1 MRRMSKGLDLPSVN
15 SRGGFVKTAESA
27 QKDTEALRLRS
38 SGMTYSRIAE
48 ALGISKSHAYYR
60 VQNALAA
67 IPAEAVD
74 EYRRLEGQR
83 LDMLME
89 VAMDKALSGD
99 KGSLFAIDRVLA
111 IQERAAK
118 LRGLDAPIKHEVITL
133 DYIQSE
139 IRRLEETLGEDG
151 NIIDAEVVGTETPR
165 SIGAAQA

>member
-1 MRRMSKGLDLPSVN
+1 MTKN
-15 SRGGFVKTAESA
+15 SSSGFIRTEEQARIDA
-27 QKDTEALRLRS
+27 EALRLRS
-38 SGMTYSRIAE
+38 AGMSYQKIAN
-48 ALGISKSHAYYR
+48 AMDCSKPTAYDR
-60 VQNALAA
+60 VNRALAA
-67 IPAEAVD
+67 IPFEAVD

-89 VAMDKALSGD
+89 IAMDKALSGD

-151 NIIDAEVVGTETPR
+151 NIIDAEVVGTETTR
-165 SIGAAQA
+165 SIGAAQT

>member
-1 MRRMSKGLDLPSVN
+1 MTKN
-15 SRGGFVKTAESA
+15 SSSGFIRTEEQARIDA
-27 QKDTEALRLRS
+27 EALRLRS
-38 SGMTYSRIAE
+38 AGMSYQKIAN
-48 ALGISKSHAYYR
+48 AMDCSKPTAYDR
-60 VQNALAA
+60 VNRALAA
-67 IPAEAVD
+67 IPFEAVD

-151 NIIDAEVVGTETPR
+151 NIIDAEVVGTETTR

>member
-1 MRRMSKGLDLPSVN
+1 MTKN
-15 SRGGFVKTAESA
+15 SSSGFIRTEEQARIDA
-27 QKDTEALRLRS
+27 EALRLRS
-38 SGMTYSRIAE
+38 AGMSYQKIAN
-48 ALGISKSHAYYR
+48 AMDCSKPTAYDR
-60 VQNALAA
+60 VNRALAA
-67 IPAEAVD
+67 IPFEAVD

-89 VAMDKALSGD
+89 IAMDKALSGD

-139 IRRLEETLGEDG
+139 IRRLEETLGEDA
-151 NIIDAEVVGTETPR
+151 NIIDAEVVGVETPR
-165 SIGAAQA
+165 SIGTAQA

>member
-1 MRRMSKGLDLPSVN
+1 MTKN
-15 SRGGFVKTAESA
+15 SSSGFIRTEEQARIDA
-27 QKDTEALRLRS
+27 EALRLRS
-38 SGMTYSRIAE
+38 AGMSYQKIAN
-48 ALGISKSHAYYR
+48 AMDCSKPTAYDR
-60 VQNALAA
+60 VNRALAA
-67 IPAEAVD
+67 IPFEAVD

-89 VAMDKALSGD
+89 VAMEKALSGD

-139 IRRLEETLGEDG
+139 IRRLEETLGEDA
-151 NIIDAEVVGTETPR
+151 NIIDAEVVGVETPR
-165 SIGAAQA
+165 SIGTAQA

>member
-1 MRRMSKGLDLPSVN
+1 MTKN
-15 SRGGFVKTAESA
+15 SSSGFIRTEEQARIDA
-27 QKDTEALRLRS
+27 EALRLRS
-38 SGMTYSRIAE
+38 AGMSYQKIANSMDC
-48 ALGISKSHAYYR
+48 SKPTAYDR
-60 VQNALAA
+60 VNRALAA
-67 IPAEAVD
+67 IPFEAVD
-74 EYRRLEGQR
+74 EYRRIEGQR

-89 VAMDKALSGD
+89 IAMDKALSGD

-151 NIIDAEVVGTETPR
+151 NIIDAEVVGAETPR
-165 SIGAAQA
+165 SIGVAQT

>member
-1 MRRMSKGLDLPSVN
+1 MTKN
-15 SRGGFVKTAESA
+15 SSSGFIRTEEQARIDA
-27 QKDTEALRLRS
+27 EALRLRS
-38 SGMTYSRIAE
+38 AGMSYQKIAN
-48 ALGISKSHAYYR
+48 AMDCSKPTAYDR
-60 VQNALAA
+60 VNRALAA
-67 IPAEAVD
+67 IPFEAVD

-89 VAMDKALSGD
+89 VAMEKALSGD

>member
-1 MRRMSKGLDLPSVN
+1 MTKN
-15 SRGGFVKTAESA
+15 SSSGFIRTEEQARIDA
-27 QKDTEALRLRS
+27 EALRLRS
-38 SGMTYSRIAE
+38 AGMSYQKIAN
-48 ALGISKSHAYYR
+48 AMDCSKPTAYDR
-60 VQNALAA
+60 VNRALAA
-67 IPAEAVD
+67 IPFEAVD
-74 EYRRLEGQR
+74 EYRRIEGQR

-89 VAMDKALSGD
+89 IAMDKALSGD

-151 NIIDAEVVGTETPR
+151 NIIDAEVVGVETTR
-165 SIGAAQA
+165 SIGAAQT

>member
-1 MRRMSKGLDLPSVN
+1 MTKN
-15 SRGGFVKTAESA
+15 SSSGFIRTEEQARIDA
-27 QKDTEALRLRS
+27 EALRLRS
-38 SGMTYSRIAE
+38 AGMSYQKIAN
-48 ALGISKSHAYYR
+48 AMDCSKPTAYDR
-60 VQNALAA
+60 VNRALAA
-67 IPAEAVD
+67 IPFEAVD
-74 EYRRLEGQR
+74 EYRRIEGQR

-89 VAMDKALSGD
+89 IAMDKALSGD

-151 NIIDAEVVGTETPR
+151 NIIDAEVVGAETPR
-165 SIGAAQA
+165 SIGVAQT

>member
-1 MRRMSKGLDLPSVN
+1 MTKN
-15 SRGGFVKTAESA
+15 SSSGFIRTEEQARIDA
-27 QKDTEALRLRS
+27 EALRLRS
-38 SGMTYSRIAE
+38 AGMSYQKIAN
-48 ALGISKSHAYYR
+48 AMDCSKPTAYDR
-60 VQNALAA
+60 VNRALAA
-67 IPAEAVD
+67 IPFEAVD
-74 EYRRLEGQR
+74 EYRRIEGQR

>member
-1 MRRMSKGLDLPSVN
+1 MTKN
-15 SRGGFVKTAESA
+15 SSSGFIRTEEQARIDA
-27 QKDTEALRLRS
+27 EALRLRS
-38 SGMTYSRIAE
+38 AGMSYQKIAN
-48 ALGISKSHAYYR
+48 AMDCSKPTAYDR
-60 VQNALAA
+60 VNRALAA
-67 IPAEAVD
+67 IPFEAVD

-151 NIIDAEVVGTETPR
+151 NIIDAEVVGAETPR
-165 SIGAAQA
+165 SIGTAQA

>member
-1 MRRMSKGLDLPSVN
+1 MTKN
-15 SRGGFVKTAESA
+15 SSSGFIRTEEQARIDA
-27 QKDTEALRLRS
+27 EALRLRS
-38 SGMTYSRIAE
+38 AGMSYQKIAN
-48 ALGISKSHAYYR
+48 AMDCSKPTAYDR
-60 VQNALAA
+60 VNRALAA
-67 IPAEAVD
+67 IPFEAVD

>member
-1 MRRMSKGLDLPSVN
+1 MTKN
-15 SRGGFVKTAESA
+15 SSSGFIRTEEQARIDA
-27 QKDTEALRLRS
+27 EALRLRS
-38 SGMTYSRIAE
+38 AGMSYQKIAN
-48 ALGISKSHAYYR
+48 AMDCSKPTAYDR
-60 VQNALAA
+60 VNRALAA
-67 IPAEAVD
+67 IPFEAVD

-139 IRRLEETLGEDG
+139 IRRLEETLGEDA
-151 NIIDAEVVGTETPR
+151 NIIDAEVVGVETPR
-165 SIGAAQA
+165 SIGTAQA

>member
-1 MRRMSKGLDLPSVN
+1 MTQ
-15 SRGGFVKTAESA
+15 FVRTEEQAHL
-27 QKDTEALRLRS
+27 DTEALKLRS
-38 SGMTYSRIAE
+38 LGWSYQRIADSI
-48 ALGISKSHAYYR
+48 GTSKVTAYNR
-60 VQNALAA
+60 CQRALAA

-89 VAMDKALSGD
+89 VAMEKALD
-99 KGSLFAIDRVLA
+99 PANKAAMFAIDRVLA

-139 IRRLEETLGEDG
+139 IRRLEETLGEDA
-151 NIIDAEVVGTETPR
+151 NIIDAEVVGAETPR
-165 SIGAAQA
+165 SIGAAQT

>member
-1 MRRMSKGLDLPSVN
+1 MTKN
-15 SRGGFVKTAESA
+15 SSSGFIRTEEQARIDA
-27 QKDTEALRLRS
+27 EALRLRS
-38 SGMTYSRIAE
+38 AGMSYQKIAN
-48 ALGISKSHAYYR
+48 AMDCSKPTAYDR
-60 VQNALAA
+60 VNRALAA
-67 IPAEAVD
+67 IPFEAVD

-89 VAMDKALSGD
+89 VAMEKALSGD

-151 NIIDAEVVGTETPR
+151 NIIDAEVVGVETPR
-165 SIGAAQA
+165 SIGTAQA